1 MPSTRSLVE
10 KALIEFQGQADFRL
24 AATKLLGA
32 LGYESTRTVRLNPA
46 NAAGFVKQFN
56 LAADEFDQAKAHTGE
71 WAQFE
76 FLFQFGDGEVKR
88 GAAGNAAVELFNQAA
103 ERGNKNSFFFHAV
116 KLTGSQYRRGV
127 LADITRQLNRP
138 FALPTVVL
146 FQHGDGLSLG
156 VIGRRANK
164 KDATRDVLEKV
175 TLIKDIN
182 LAHPHPAHVR
192 ILDELRLS
200 EQIRTNKAT
209 DFDKLLLG
217 WQATLSISEL
227 NKRFYRELA
236 NWYFWAVREVRLP
249 EYPGDQGQE
258 VRHATAMIRL
268 ITRIIFTWFL
278 KEKHLVPADLFDKD
292 FVYDKL
298 LAPPA
303 EAAADEH
310 STYYKA
316 VLQNLFFATL
326 NTEMRDA
333 DGLPN
338 RRFLPPSSARNQNA
352 GYGEAGF
359 LRYQDLFAE
368 AGQQRMLDLVNEI
381 PFLNGGL
388 FECLDPTPAKTEKGQ
403 PKPVRVLLDCFSNG
417 NQHLLHVPDKLFFAD
432 AHALD
437 LSTEYGEKTRK
448 KETVRGL
455 LPLLNRYK
463 FTIAENTP
471 LEEEVALD
479 PELLGKVFENLLAA
493 YNPETQ
499 TTARKQTG
507 SFYTPREVVEYMVD
521 ESLLAYLRP
530 HLPTGP
536 APAPTLTQTVD
547 QPSQNLFGET
557 LPQQATLGLGRPAAP
572 ALAPAPTA
580 EADLRGLLTH
590 PEARNP
596 FDPAATWQL
605 IQALDRLKLLDP
617 ACGSGAFPMGALQ
630 RLTYLLA
637 RLDPNNKLWKQQQ
650 LDRAKV
656 DKQAAGQFLDEQLR
670 KQALAAADRRIAEI
684 TNAFNTNNHELD
696 YARKLYLIENCLY
709 GVDIQPVA
717 VQITKLRCFIALLV
731 E

>member
-298 LAPPA
+298 LAVW
-303 EAAADEH
+303 
-310 STYYKA
+310 S
-316 VLQNLFFATL
+316 
-326 NTEMRDA
+326 
-333 DGLPN
+333 
-338 RRFLPPSSARNQNA
+338 RRM
-352 GYGEAGF
+352 GEGF
-359 LRYQDLFAE
+359 
-368 AGQQRMLDLVNEI
+368 
-381 PFLNGGL
+381 
-388 FECLDPTPAKTEKGQ
+388 
-403 PKPVRVLLDCFSNG
+403 
-417 NQHLLHVPDKLFFAD
+417 
-432 AHALD
+432 
-437 LSTEYGEKTRK
+437 
-448 KETVRGL
+448 
-455 LPLLNRYK
+455 
-463 FTIAENTP
+463 
-471 LEEEVALD
+471 
-479 PELLGKVFENLLAA
+479 
-493 YNPETQ
+493 
-499 TTARKQTG
+499 
-507 SFYTPREVVEYMVD
+507 
-521 ESLLAYLRP
+521 
-530 HLPTGP
+530 
-536 APAPTLTQTVD
+536 
-547 QPSQNLFGET
+547 
-557 LPQQATLGLGRPAAP
+557 
-572 ALAPAPTA
+572 
-580 EADLRGLLTH
+580 
-590 PEARNP
+590 
-596 FDPAATWQL
+596 
-605 IQALDRLKLLDP
+605 
-617 ACGSGAFPMGALQ
+617 
-630 RLTYLLA
+630 
-637 RLDPNNKLWKQQQ
+637 
-650 LDRAKV
+650 
-656 DKQAAGQFLDEQLR
+656 
-670 KQALAAADRRIAEI
+670 
-684 TNAFNTNNHELD
+684 
-696 YARKLYLIENCLY
+696 
-709 GVDIQPVA
+709 
-717 VQITKLRCFIALLV
+717 
-731 E
+731 